1 MDVTDLSKLSWAE
14 WSLVKIGRGVLH
26 TAHMLFW
33 FALCVPLIQVIL
45 WLRSGAWPDLSVFN
59 TLSWAFPAW
68 LIDWLNYPNNWFG
81 LHEIV
86 AWFVWNCPLFIFL
99 LLVAGVWFAGG
110 TLTLASLFNVVAQDS
125 DDEQ

>member
-14 WSLVKIGRGVLH
+14 WSLVKIWRGVLH

-45 WLRSGAWPDLSVFN
+45 WLGSGAWPDLSVFN

-86 AWFVWNCPLFIFL
+86 AWFVWNCPLFIFPIARSWC
-99 LLVAGVWFAGG
+99 LVRRWNFDFGIAVQRGR
-110 TLTLASLFNVVAQDS
+110 SRQR
-125 DDEQ
+125 